1 MEITR
6 LMANALSA
14 AFRAAAALLAAVIH
28 LFRSLCLICITM
40 EGYEEIYPELH
51 DVKLHPM
58 ICARKGSSHKP
69 NKSIHETPSSL
80 LSDHIPAVLSP
91 SPGDFPAKVS
101 QQSEEIRKARNTAAN
116 FCEVPWA
123 CERADAP
130 KEEATALP
138 LPLSFGY
145 GAQQ

>member
-14 AFRAAAALLAAVIH
+14 AFRAAAAALLAAVIH

-58 ICARKGSSHKP
+58 FCAR
-69 NKSIHETPSSL
+69 
-80 LSDHIPAVLSP
+80 
-91 SPGDFPAKVS
+91 
-101 QQSEEIRKARNTAAN
+101 
-116 FCEVPWA
+116 
-123 CERADAP
+123 
-130 KEEATALP
+130 
-138 LPLSFGY
+138 
-145 GAQQ
+145 